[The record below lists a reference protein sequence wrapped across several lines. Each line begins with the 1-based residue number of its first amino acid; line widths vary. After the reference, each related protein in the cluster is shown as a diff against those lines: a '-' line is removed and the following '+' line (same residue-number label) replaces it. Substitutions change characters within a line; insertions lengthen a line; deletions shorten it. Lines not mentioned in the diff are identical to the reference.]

1 MATPSKY
8 TTGFADGMFSAGWMQ
23 GGVQGAWIQEPH
35 TRYSLEGGISNEP
48 TALFGGVAIKT
59 TMGAKGRMELGA
71 GVTKAAAVADVQ
83 GFVIDS
89 KMYHAV
95 VTAQNTAPQVGLHD
109 GVHFARIGSRVRMYL
124 GIDPTFAETLYGAP
138 NTPVSF
144 DFTKQQIIASTG
156 ATDVIP
162 VTVTEVFEDGIT
174 LVYNAANDTVTYG
187 RGPVAVVRL

>member
-8 TTGFADGMFSAGWMQ
+8 TTGFADGMFSSGWMQ

-35 TRYSLEGGISNEP
+35 TRYSLEGGFSNEP

-95 VTAQNTAPQVGLHD
+95 VTAQNTAPQVRCMT
-109 GVHFARIGSRVRMYL
+109 ACIS
-124 GIDPTFAETLYGAP
+124 
-138 NTPVSF
+138 PVSARAF
-144 DFTKQQIIASTG
+144 VCTSASIRRSQKRSMALRTRRFRSTSRSSKSSHRP
-156 ATDVIP
+156 AQR
-162 VTVTEVFEDGIT
+162 T
-174 LVYNAANDTVTYG
+174 LS
-187 RGPVAVVRL
+187 L